1 MKKHY
6 ITPALSIDSI
16 RIHVILGT
24 SGNDSSITT
33 GGTGDNGGSPGAL
46 GRAPQRPVF

>member
-16 RIHVILGT
+16 RMYVILGT
-24 SGNDSSITT
+24 SGNDTSITT
-33 GGTGDNGGSPGAL
+33 NGTGDNGGPPSS
-46 GRAPQRPVF
+46 GRAPRRSVF

>member
-16 RIHVILGT
+16 RMYVILGT
-24 SGNDSSITT
+24 SGGSTSTTT
-33 GGTGDNGGSPGAL
+33 GGTGDNGGSPGGL
-46 GRAPQRPVF
+46 GRAPKF